1 MFLGVQIENINNY
14 FPKVQVNV
22 YLLVML
28 DLKRDQDG
36 RNPCFAG
43 PTQWSVSLSS
53 WSLKMGALLLIDT
66 ISRQANDSR
75 EPRTL

>member
-1 MFLGVQIENINNY
+1 MMFLGMQIENINNY

-36 RNPCFAG
+36 RNP
-43 PTQWSVSLSS
+43 
-53 WSLKMGALLLIDT
+53 
-66 ISRQANDSR
+66 
-75 EPRTL
+75 